1 MSCSPGAMKGG
12 NHCQLMWPL
21 LFIAVVAD
29 ASALAGRESREER
42 KQLQG
47 LVQ

>member
-12 NHCQLMWPL
+12 NHCQLVWPL

-29 ASALAGRESREER
+29 ASALVGRDTREER
-42 KQLQG
+42 KQPQA
-47 LVQ
+47 LV